1 MKLLKNTY
9 TQCVC
14 LTGLVLLI
22 GGCAAS
28 STGPVTAKSTG
39 TTYECE
45 AGDTSWECRAQGSE
59 TTVQSTPST
68 TAVVEE
74 DEQASESTRANS
86 SWWSIRT
93 RGGETTNRTSR
104 NDTKVATNE
113 RRQRRAAVQAE
124 APKQEARTVAKTE
137 TPKRERRGFFN
148 IRVRGQD
155 SAPSAK
161 QKSDVAETKPAQ
173 VVETSPAV
181 DTTRT
186 TTSAQP
192 LVSISTRPS
201 DRLSAK
207 PTDTPSRQSLSQRPS
222 TVSSNPAPSVRQPV
236 AVVQVPLPNSR
247 QTSTARRVATTA
259 NPDVPLDGLGGDYD
273 YAVQLAAFTN
283 YGLSSDF
290 LSSYPSL
297 DLMRV
302 KTQSKG
308 KTFYIV
314 LAGTFE
320 NKQLASA
327 QSQMLTSTYGMDE
340 PYIRTVKSI
349 RNVQIN

>member
-1 MKLLKNTY
+1 MQRIAFGGDMKLLKNTY

-155 SAPSAK
+155 SAHRLNKNLTLPKRNQHRLLKLARQSI
-161 QKSDVAETKPAQ
+161 QPVRRHPPNHS
-173 VVETSPAV
+173 S
-181 DTTRT
+181 
-186 TTSAQP
+186 P
-192 LVSISTRPS
+192 LVR
-201 DRLSAK
+201 DRV
-207 PTDTPSRQSLSQRPS
+207 TD
-222 TVSSNPAPSVRQPV
+222 
-236 AVVQVPLPNSR
+236 
-247 QTSTARRVATTA
+247 
-259 NPDVPLDGLGGDYD
+259 
-273 YAVQLAAFTN
+273 
-283 YGLSSDF
+283 
-290 LSSYPSL
+290 
-297 DLMRV
+297 
-302 KTQSKG
+302 
-308 KTFYIV
+308 
-314 LAGTFE
+314 
-320 NKQLASA
+320 
-327 QSQMLTSTYGMDE
+327 
-340 PYIRTVKSI
+340 
-349 RNVQIN
+349 